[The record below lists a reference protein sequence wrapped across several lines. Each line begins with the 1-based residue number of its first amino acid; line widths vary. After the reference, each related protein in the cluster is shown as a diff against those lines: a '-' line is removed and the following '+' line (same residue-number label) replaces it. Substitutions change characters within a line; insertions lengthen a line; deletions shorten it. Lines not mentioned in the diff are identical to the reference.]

1 MEVVITHC
9 RQWPVVSDQS
19 EFAAIK
25 VLVELLHSIDE
36 EQALFFTYAKFHSFD
51 KGYEMHRLWEV
62 GAIRKNVTPCHMLR
76 HFRPCAW
83 AIASH
88 NGPTL
93 LLC

>member
-36 EQALFFTYAKFHSFD
+36 EQALFSHIQSSTHLTRGMRCI
-51 KGYEMHRLWEV
+51 GYGRLV
-62 GAIRKNVTPCHMLR
+62 PSGRM
-76 HFRPCAW
+76 
-83 AIASH
+83 
-88 NGPTL
+88 
-93 LLC
+93 